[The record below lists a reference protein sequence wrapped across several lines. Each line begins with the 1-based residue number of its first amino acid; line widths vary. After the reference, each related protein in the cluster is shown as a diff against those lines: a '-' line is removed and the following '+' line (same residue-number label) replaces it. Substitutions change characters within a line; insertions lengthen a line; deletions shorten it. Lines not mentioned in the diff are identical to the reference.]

1 MKKLFISCPMKDR
14 TEAQI
19 RGTMMQ
25 MHNIAEAV
33 FGEELDV
40 IQTYIPDPPSG
51 TNQAL
56 WCLAER
62 IKMLSEAD
70 YFIGVYDEE
79 KAYRGCAIEN
89 QAAKAYGIP
98 ALRMLCDAVRE
109 EAPEFLEGEGPKLL
123 EVMLEHGTFAYPKTC
138 LGEPIHNQQPYAPKE
153 VYDRLMEL

>member
-19 RGTMMQ
+19 RGTMTQ

-56 WCLAER
+56 WYLGES

-70 YFIGVYDEE
+70 YFIGIYDGDYTKWERRNWQNPSM
-79 KAYRGCAIEN
+79 KM
-89 QAAKAYGIP
+89 
-98 ALRMLCDAVRE
+98 LR
-109 EAPEFLEGEGPKLL
+109 FLQSSICGMTSCKNLIT
-123 EVMLEHGTFAYPKTC
+123 HF
-138 LGEPIHNQQPYAPKE
+138 
-153 VYDRLMEL
+153 

>member
-25 MHNIAEAV
+25 MHRIAEAV
-33 FGEELDV
+33 FGEELEV

-51 TNQAL
+51 MNQAL
-56 WCLAER
+56 WCLGES

-70 YFIGVYDEE
+70 YFIGIYDEE

-89 QAAKAYGIP
+89 QAAKTYGIP
-98 ALRMLCDAVRE
+98 SYTINLNRYTDK
-109 EAPEFLEGEGPKLL
+109 EFFDIDNLPARYFFSNK
-123 EVMLEHGTFAYPKTC
+123 VFCVNNIA
-138 LGEPIHNQQPYAPKE
+138 NF
-153 VYDRLMEL
+153 

>member
-56 WCLAER
+56 WYLGES

-70 YFIGVYDEE
+70 YFN
-79 KAYRGCAIEN
+79 GCAIEN

-98 ALRMLCDAVRE
+98 SYTINLNYVARDVV
-109 EAPEFLEGEGPKLL
+109 EAR
-123 EVMLEHGTFAYPKTC
+123 T
-138 LGEPIHNQQPYAPKE
+138 KE
-153 VYDRLMEL
+153 ARKYSCFGY

>member
-33 FGEELDV
+33 FGEELEV

-51 TNQAL
+51 MNQAL
-56 WCLAER
+56 WCLGES

-70 YFIGVYDEE
+70 YFIGVYDEA

-89 QAAKAYGIP
+89 QVAKAYCIP
-98 ALRMLCDAVRE
+98 SYTINLSYVAHDVV
-109 EAPEFLEGEGPKLL
+109 EAR
-123 EVMLEHGTFAYPKTC
+123 A
-138 LGEPIHNQQPYAPKE
+138 KE
-153 VYDRLMEL
+153 ARKYSCFGY

>member
-56 WCLAER
+56 
-62 IKMLSEAD
+62 
-70 YFIGVYDEE
+70 
-79 KAYRGCAIEN
+79 
-89 QAAKAYGIP
+89 
-98 ALRMLCDAVRE
+98 
-109 EAPEFLEGEGPKLL
+109 
-123 EVMLEHGTFAYPKTC
+123 
-138 LGEPIHNQQPYAPKE
+138 
-153 VYDRLMEL
+153 

>member
-25 MHNIAEAV
+25 MHRIAEAV
-33 FGEELDV
+33 FGEELEV

-51 TNQAL
+51 MNQAL
-56 WCLAER
+56 WCLGES

-89 QAAKAYGIP
+89 LVARSYNIPSYVINFGFVAPDVTKARAKANRKYNS
-98 ALRMLCDAVRE
+98 
-109 EAPEFLEGEGPKLL
+109 
-123 EVMLEHGTFAYPKTC
+123 Y
-138 LGEPIHNQQPYAPKE
+138 Y
-153 VYDRLMEL
+153 

>member
-25 MHNIAEAV
+25 MHRIAEAV
-33 FGEELDV
+33 FGEELEV

-51 TNQAL
+51 MNQAL
-56 WCLAER
+56 WCLGES

-79 KAYRGCAIEN
+79 KAYRGLCNREPGR
-89 QAAKAYGIP
+89 KD
-98 ALRMLCDAVRE
+98 LRHSQLHHQPELCGSGCRRST
-109 EAPEFLEGEGPKLL
+109 GERGS
-123 EVMLEHGTFAYPKTC
+123 
-138 LGEPIHNQQPYAPKE
+138 
-153 VYDRLMEL
+153 

>member
-56 WCLAER
+56 WYLGES

-79 KAYRGCAIEN
+79 KAYHGCAIEN

-98 ALRMLCDAVRE
+98 VT
-109 EAPEFLEGEGPKLL
+109 PS
-123 EVMLEHGTFAYPKTC
+123 T
-138 LGEPIHNQQPYAPKE
+138 
-153 VYDRLMEL
+153 

>member
-56 WCLAER
+56 WCLGER

-70 YFIGVYDEE
+70 YFIGVWS
-79 KAYRGCAIEN
+79 AWTMRITCAL
-89 QAAKAYGIP
+89 P
-98 ALRMLCDAVRE
+98 A
-109 EAPEFLEGEGPKLL
+109 
-123 EVMLEHGTFAYPKTC
+123 GTC
-138 LGEPIHNQQPYAPKE
+138 CGL
-153 VYDRLMEL
+153 

>member
-33 FGEELDV
+33 FGEELEV

-51 TNQAL
+51 MNQAL
-56 WCLAER
+56 WCLG
-62 IKMLSEAD
+62 I
-70 YFIGVYDEE
+70 YDEE

-89 QAAKAYGIP
+89 QAAKTYGIP
-98 ALRMLCDAVRE
+98 SYTINLNYVARDVV
-109 EAPEFLEGEGPKLL
+109 EAR
-123 EVMLEHGTFAYPKTC
+123 A
-138 LGEPIHNQQPYAPKE
+138 KE
-153 VYDRLMEL
+153 ARKYSCFGY

>member
-56 WCLAER
+56 WYLGR
-62 IKMLSEAD
+62 KH
-70 YFIGVYDEE
+70 
-79 KAYRGCAIEN
+79 
-89 QAAKAYGIP
+89 Q
-98 ALRMLCDAVRE
+98 DAVGGR
-109 EAPEFLEGEGPKLL
+109 LL
-123 EVMLEHGTFAYPKTC
+123 HRR
-138 LGEPIHNQQPYAPKE
+138 I
-153 VYDRLMEL
+153 

>member
-56 WCLAER
+56 WYLGES

-70 YFIGVYDEE
+70 YFNYVARDVVE
-79 KAYRGCAIEN
+79 AR
-89 QAAKAYGIP
+89 AK
-98 ALRMLCDAVRE
+98 
-109 EAPEFLEGEGPKLL
+109 EARKYSCFG
-123 EVMLEHGTFAYPKTC
+123 Y
-138 LGEPIHNQQPYAPKE
+138 
-153 VYDRLMEL
+153 